1 MGDPR
6 VGVTEAIAALI
17 ESNRQLRSRLQLQER
32 LLKSALMRIGNGE
45 SIAGTMIAIPTV
57 DDREQSEDAVRLF
70 YARRSDVREAVVE
83 AALDEGLTVA
93 EVASAF
99 GIHHEQVAA
108 HVAKHAA
115 LIDPRR

>member
-6 VGVTEAIAALI
+6 VGVTEAISALI

-32 LLKSALMRIGNGE
+32 LLKSALHRIGSGE
-45 SIAGTMIAIPTV
+45 SIAGPPGGIPTV
-57 DDREQSEDAVRLF
+57 DDRHQSEDAVRVF
-70 YARRSDVREAVVE
+70 YARRSEVREAIVA

-99 GIHHEQVAA
+99 GIHHEQ
-108 HVAKHAA
+108 
-115 LIDPRR
+115 